1 MNDEDSK
8 ISRLDL
14 LSQIDEINDADEASN
29 NFLSSSFLTNID
41 SQQKKKEAEEE
52 KEADNWFRSMYDSY
66 EDFSLDRHVEIQG
79 DLFNHK
85 KKKKKKKKKDKEND
99 LIDYTKELDPE
110 AALLTNLLVDQNRFT
125 ESLQKEYDYIK
136 SRKSSARGVTKQ
148 MTDLVENI
156 TDARSLSMQLVKE
169 KINLKKTAAE
179 LNLKQK
185 KELGGVDT
193 GDINEFAANFLKQT
207 LTNRNQL
214 SATDRNAPEVSEY
227 NDDGDDLFNDLES
240 SMDDEKRPDEVEKYL
255 KYENSN
261 VKVYVVITNDDVEN
275 YEFIAMDQDN
285 QIIDDYPMPIH
296 TDISV
301 NRSTNIAT
309 DEYGKKYTIIWK

>member
-214 SATDRNAPEVSEY
+214 STTDRNAPEVSEY

-285 QIIDDYPMPIH
+285 QIINDYPMPIH

-309 DEYGKKYTIIWK
+309 DGYGKKYTIIWK